1 MQTMSSTSAIPTM
14 ENGVVAASAAPQ
26 PVRLVD
32 VSFKN
37 IIDSLMLKEFI
48 FGVKDFLYYAVVVLT
63 AFMTLMYLFP
73 QQIVILLTF
82 CVFLIVVIVY
92 IAICKRLTVKTRP
105 IDERRLNDL
114 RNVYNHSRTD

>member
-1 MQTMSSTSAIPTM
+1 MSSTSETATT
-14 ENGVVAASAAPQ
+14 ENVVAAASVAPQ

-37 IIDSLMLKEFI
+37 IIDSLMLKEFR
-48 FGVKDFLYYAVVVLT
+48 FGVKDLLYYSVVVLT

-105 IDERRLNDL
+105 IDEHRLNDL
-114 RNVYNHSRTD
+114 RNVYNHSRID